1 MLTRWSLFFR
11 KFFKSIPIPDCCQS
25 KSFKPIPLLLWNL
38 NMIEILRLQC
48 YMKSTYFISIGN
60 KPKSRETSE
69 RLPFSYFIIHIKKG
83 KGRVTAFADLKF
95 CLNFQC
101 SSMISQY
108 NTRSNCIN
116 DTWIN
121 KNWLFCAYL
130 QFMLHSVIMNS
141 KIIVDRMQE
150 IKFRFQ
156 TT

>member
-1 MLTRWSLFFR
+1 MLTRWSLFFWE
-11 KFFKSIPIPDCCQS
+11 FFKSIPIPDCCQS
-25 KSFKPIPLLLWNL
+25 KSFKPVPLLLWNL
-38 NMIEILRLQC
+38 NMIEILRLVWYAEYIIYQHWKQTKKQRNFWTSSIFILH
-48 YMKSTYFISIGN
+48 YTY
-60 KPKSRETSE
+60 
-69 RLPFSYFIIHIKKG
+69 KKG
-83 KGRVTAFADLKF
+83 ERKSTAFADLKF

-121 KNWLFCAYL
+121 KNWLFCACL
-130 QFMLHSVIMNS
+130 QLLLHSVIMSS
-141 KIIVDRMQE
+141 KIIVDMMQE